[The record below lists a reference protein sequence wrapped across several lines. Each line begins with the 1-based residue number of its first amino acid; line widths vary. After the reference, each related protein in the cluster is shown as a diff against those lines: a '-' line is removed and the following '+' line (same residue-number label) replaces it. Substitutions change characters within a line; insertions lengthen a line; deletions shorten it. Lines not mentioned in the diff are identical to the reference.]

1 MKFLSFRH
9 TSRKFSNYQ
18 TIESTN
24 FIDKNDPRKGHFLN
38 GGNNKPKLEPR
49 QFIYKLKE
57 AMCQDFIM
65 QLKSLDLAA

>member
-1 MKFLSFRH
+1 MLGSNFTYKDKKVSVEL
-9 TSRKFSNYQ
+9 TSVFDLLLNRQFFN
-18 TIESTN
+18 
-24 FIDKNDPRKGHFLN
+24 N
-38 GGNNKPKLEPR
+38 GGINKPKLEPQ

>member
-1 MKFLSFRH
+1 MNAVDPIKNLDDIRKMKTKKSPVITGL
-9 TSRKFSNYQ
+9 
-18 TIESTN
+18 
-24 FIDKNDPRKGHFLN
+24 FLN
-38 GGNNKPKLEPR
+38 GGINKPKLEPQ